1 MPNKEI
7 NKLGYKKRLG
17 DRKDAR
23 LIRDIDE
30 LHIAM
35 AHCYP
40 NRTDN
45 EAYISEQIE
54 LAPII
59 SWIEKHKDEEFKY
72 TFFHVIV
79 AALLKLLIIRPK
91 LNRFISHKRY
101 YEKDEKSIGFIIKRQ
116 FKDDAGEAM
125 AIIRGNEH
133 STIFD
138 IHELIKKFVLPAKQ
152 GKTTGTENA
161 MAIFKKLPHFLTTI
175 IFNFVRMMSNLGIL
189 PNSITKDDSNHCSIF
204 VTNLG
209 SIGLKCG
216 YHHLANYG
224 TSSIFVVIGE
234 KKLSPFYDL
243 EGKVT
248 MKETLD
254 IGLTIDERIA
264 DGYYYA
270 KSVKLLKKILE
281 NPILLESP
289 FKEEVCL

>member
-1 MPNKEI
+1 MANE
-7 NKLGYKKRLG
+7 KRKFG
-17 DRKDAR
+17 DRKDAK
-23 LIRDIDE
+23 LIKNVDP

-54 LAPII
+54 LEPILK
-59 SWIEKHKDEEFKY
+59 WLEQHKDDEFRF

-79 AALLKLLIIRPK
+79 AAFLKLLIVRPK
-91 LNRFISHKRY
+91 LNRFIANKKYFQKNER
-101 YEKDEKSIGFIIKRQ
+101 SIGFIIKKEFTDQ
-116 FKDDAGEAM
+116 GEEGM
-125 AIIRGNEH
+125 AVVTADEK
-133 STIFD
+133 STVFE
-138 IHELIKKFVLPAKQ
+138 IHEKIKGQVKPCKE
-152 GKTTGTENA
+152 GKLSNTESN
-161 MAIFKKLPHFLTTI
+161 MEIFRKLPHFITKI
-175 IFNFVRMMSNLGIL
+175 VFNVVRHMSNKGTL
-189 PNSITKDDSNHCSIF
+189 PHSITDGDSNHCSAF

-224 TSSIFVVIGE
+224 TNSIFIVIGQKKMTPFFDE
-234 KKLSPFYDL
+234 K
-243 EGKVT
+243 GNVT

-270 KSVKLLKKILE
+270 KSIKILKKVLE
-281 NPILLESP
+281 HPELLEKP
-289 FKEEVCL
+289 FETEVEI

>member
-1 MPNKEI
+1 MENEQRT
-7 NKLGYKKRLG
+7 YKKKHG

-23 LIRDIDE
+23 LLRDVDE

-54 LAPII
+54 LEPIMR
-59 SWIEKHKDEEFKY
+59 WLAAHPDNEFKY

-79 AALLKLLIIRPK
+79 ATLLKLLVIRPK
-91 LNRFISHKRY
+91 LNRFIANKRY
-101 YEKDEKSIGFIIKRQ
+101 YEKDERSIGFIVKKQ
-116 FKDDAGEAM
+116 FTDEAGEGM
-125 AIIRGNEH
+125 AV
-133 STIFD
+133 
-138 IHELIKKFVLPAKQ
+138 IKADEDATVFTVHDAVKAQVMPCKQ
-152 GKTTGTENA
+152 GKSNETQSSMET
-161 MAIFKKLPHFLTTI
+161 FKKLPHWLNTL
-175 IFNFVRMMSNLGIL
+175 IFNVVRHMSEKGTL
-189 PNSITKDDSNHCSIF
+189 PKSVTDGDSNHCSVF

-224 TSSIFVVIGE
+224 TNSIFVVIGQ
-234 KKLSPFYDL
+234 KKMTPFYD
-243 EGKVT
+243 ENGSVT

-270 KSVKLLKKILE
+270 KTVKIMKKLLE
-281 NPILLESP
+281 NPELLEQP
-289 FKEEVCL
+289 FGTQVEL